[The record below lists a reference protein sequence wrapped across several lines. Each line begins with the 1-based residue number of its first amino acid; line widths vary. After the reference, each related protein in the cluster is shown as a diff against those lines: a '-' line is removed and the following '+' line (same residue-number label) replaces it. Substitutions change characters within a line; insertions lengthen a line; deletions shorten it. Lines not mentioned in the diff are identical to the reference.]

1 MPKTKLKPFTSFPV
15 DLSSEFN
22 FPRTTISGSQD
33 VAGTLVSPVK
43 TPYVETS
50 RLLLSSSFKT
60 FEATIVATDLSAPRT
75 STSASQNLTRTFS
88 TSPFLQNETIT
99 SRTAVS
105 STISKWKRSTGWF
118 TSSRRRENSFSHASA
133 SVFKYPSRRQSTTT
147 YASPITSSTI
157 QPLSERTFTPHITL
171 VSTRRTLSK
180 DSSSQSLW
188 ITSETSQ
195 WAISPTSILV
205 SPSSIYY
212 TVQTE
217 FTPPFQT
224 ELYRESASQTRS
236 FTISSVVKSN
246 NVNSIT
252 SSGLRTFLPFL
263 TTSNDFSRSA
273 DSPHQAVTFLSST
286 VKNTLSL
293 RTFASVNKTSSREK
307 LQTSVGSSLKHKTAN
322 TLSVQNFYGHTDDS
336 SREFFNGEIIASG
349 TLNIDY
355 TIHMPTLK
363 LTTVESSQLLSTYP
377 SRVRQSLTSLASS
390 STGKI
395 FLESIIPSTTT
406 PREALSFTLTTK
418 NTLKRTSQTS
428 TEAICTHLSTMLTT
442 LMPSSTL
449 QTARVSMVTRK
460 IVSSNPFMDSWTIRT
475 VVSASHSTGYTLK
488 SSSLAPAA
496 TQSTLQFFPN
506 SRPIFPSSSPLLEMS
521 SSQVN
526 VLPTSA
532 LRISQ
537 KNDRMTTMTTI
548 ENPAFP
554 RSLYSRETS
563 ALSSSVATERFTFSV
578 KSKSQWTQSSTEL
591 LVPTSSGKISSTI
604 LDMSK
609 SFATSSHPISSSV
622 SVLFQTGPPPEDP
635 KQFEG
640 TMVLKM
646 PWNLRYLKTYT
657 PEYQA
662 LASTIKREISKAFT
676 NLEGFLSVQ
685 VLRFW
690 ESSVGVD
697 FLVFVQKNANIDE
710 NTVEMMLTEAN
721 NTGVLN
727 IPITSLQVNE
737 RRATTTASVPSPV
750 SSKSLEQWALVL
762 IVAGISVF
770 LLLLIICILAVSK
783 IVFAIIPLNSAILSF
798 SRFLFKY

>member
-1 MPKTKLKPFTSFPV
+1 
-15 DLSSEFN
+15 
-22 FPRTTISGSQD
+22 
-33 VAGTLVSPVK
+33 
-43 TPYVETS
+43 
-50 RLLLSSSFKT
+50 
-60 FEATIVATDLSAPRT
+60 
-75 STSASQNLTRTFS
+75 
-88 TSPFLQNETIT
+88 
-99 SRTAVS
+99 
-105 STISKWKRSTGWF
+105 
-118 TSSRRRENSFSHASA
+118 
-133 SVFKYPSRRQSTTT
+133 
-147 YASPITSSTI
+147 
-157 QPLSERTFTPHITL
+157 
-171 VSTRRTLSK
+171 
-180 DSSSQSLW
+180 
-188 ITSETSQ
+188 
-195 WAISPTSILV
+195 
-205 SPSSIYY
+205 
-212 TVQTE
+212 
-217 FTPPFQT
+217 
-224 ELYRESASQTRS
+224 
-236 FTISSVVKSN
+236 
-246 NVNSIT
+246 
-252 SSGLRTFLPFL
+252 
-263 TTSNDFSRSA
+263 
-273 DSPHQAVTFLSST
+273 
-286 VKNTLSL
+286 
-293 RTFASVNKTSSREK
+293 
-307 LQTSVGSSLKHKTAN
+307 
-322 TLSVQNFYGHTDDS
+322 
-336 SREFFNGEIIASG
+336 
-349 TLNIDY
+349 
-355 TIHMPTLK
+355 
-363 LTTVESSQLLSTYP
+363 
-377 SRVRQSLTSLASS
+377 
-390 STGKI
+390 
-395 FLESIIPSTTT
+395 
-406 PREALSFTLTTK
+406 
-418 NTLKRTSQTS
+418 
-428 TEAICTHLSTMLTT
+428 MLTT

-506 SRPIFPSSSPLLEMS
+506 FSNDSRPIFPSSSPLLEMS
-521 SSQVN
+521 SSLVN

-591 LVPTSSGKISSTI
+591 LEPTSSGKISSTI

-609 SFATSSHPISSSV
+609 SFTTSSHPISSFV

-640 TMVLKM
+640 TMVLQM

-737 RRATTTASVPSPV
+737 RRATTTASVPTPV
-750 SSKSLEQWALVL
+750 SSKSLEQWVLVL
-762 IVAGISVF
+762 IVAGILVF
-770 LLLLIICILAVSK
+770 PLLLIICILAVSK
-783 IVFAIIPLNSAILSF
+783 IVFCNNSLKLCYSIVF
-798 SRFLFKY
+798 PFFV

>member
-1 MPKTKLKPFTSFPV
+1 
-15 DLSSEFN
+15 
-22 FPRTTISGSQD
+22 
-33 VAGTLVSPVK
+33 
-43 TPYVETS
+43 
-50 RLLLSSSFKT
+50 
-60 FEATIVATDLSAPRT
+60 
-75 STSASQNLTRTFS
+75 
-88 TSPFLQNETIT
+88 
-99 SRTAVS
+99 
-105 STISKWKRSTGWF
+105 
-118 TSSRRRENSFSHASA
+118 
-133 SVFKYPSRRQSTTT
+133 
-147 YASPITSSTI
+147 
-157 QPLSERTFTPHITL
+157 
-171 VSTRRTLSK
+171 
-180 DSSSQSLW
+180 
-188 ITSETSQ
+188 
-195 WAISPTSILV
+195 
-205 SPSSIYY
+205 
-212 TVQTE
+212 
-217 FTPPFQT
+217 
-224 ELYRESASQTRS
+224 
-236 FTISSVVKSN
+236 
-246 NVNSIT
+246 
-252 SSGLRTFLPFL
+252 
-263 TTSNDFSRSA
+263 
-273 DSPHQAVTFLSST
+273 
-286 VKNTLSL
+286 
-293 RTFASVNKTSSREK
+293 
-307 LQTSVGSSLKHKTAN
+307 
-322 TLSVQNFYGHTDDS
+322 
-336 SREFFNGEIIASG
+336 
-349 TLNIDY
+349 
-355 TIHMPTLK
+355 
-363 LTTVESSQLLSTYP
+363 
-377 SRVRQSLTSLASS
+377 
-390 STGKI
+390 
-395 FLESIIPSTTT
+395 
-406 PREALSFTLTTK
+406 
-418 NTLKRTSQTS
+418 
-428 TEAICTHLSTMLTT
+428 MLTT

-496 TQSTLQFFPN
+496 TQSTLQFSPN
-506 SRPIFPSSSPLLEMS
+506 FSNDSRPIFPSSSPLLEMS
-521 SSQVN
+521 SSLVN

-563 ALSSSVATERFTFSV
+563 ALSGSVATERFTFSV

-591 LVPTSSGKISSTI
+591 LEPTSSGKISSTI

-697 FLVFVQKNANIDE
+697 FLVFVRKNANIDE

-727 IPITSLQVNE
+727 IPITSLHVNE
-737 RRATTTASVPSPV
+737 RRATTTASVPTPV

>member
-1 MPKTKLKPFTSFPV
+1 
-15 DLSSEFN
+15 
-22 FPRTTISGSQD
+22 
-33 VAGTLVSPVK
+33 
-43 TPYVETS
+43 
-50 RLLLSSSFKT
+50 
-60 FEATIVATDLSAPRT
+60 
-75 STSASQNLTRTFS
+75 
-88 TSPFLQNETIT
+88 
-99 SRTAVS
+99 
-105 STISKWKRSTGWF
+105 
-118 TSSRRRENSFSHASA
+118 
-133 SVFKYPSRRQSTTT
+133 
-147 YASPITSSTI
+147 
-157 QPLSERTFTPHITL
+157 
-171 VSTRRTLSK
+171 
-180 DSSSQSLW
+180 
-188 ITSETSQ
+188 
-195 WAISPTSILV
+195 
-205 SPSSIYY
+205 
-212 TVQTE
+212 
-217 FTPPFQT
+217 
-224 ELYRESASQTRS
+224 
-236 FTISSVVKSN
+236 
-246 NVNSIT
+246 
-252 SSGLRTFLPFL
+252 
-263 TTSNDFSRSA
+263 
-273 DSPHQAVTFLSST
+273 
-286 VKNTLSL
+286 
-293 RTFASVNKTSSREK
+293 
-307 LQTSVGSSLKHKTAN
+307 
-322 TLSVQNFYGHTDDS
+322 
-336 SREFFNGEIIASG
+336 
-349 TLNIDY
+349 
-355 TIHMPTLK
+355 
-363 LTTVESSQLLSTYP
+363 
-377 SRVRQSLTSLASS
+377 
-390 STGKI
+390 
-395 FLESIIPSTTT
+395 
-406 PREALSFTLTTK
+406 
-418 NTLKRTSQTS
+418 
-428 TEAICTHLSTMLTT
+428 
-442 LMPSSTL
+442 
-449 QTARVSMVTRK
+449 MVTRK

-506 SRPIFPSSSPLLEMS
+506 FSNDSRPIFPSSSPLLEMS
-521 SSQVN
+521 SSLVN

-563 ALSSSVATERFTFSV
+563 ALSGSAATERLTFSV

-591 LVPTSSGKISSTI
+591 LEPTSSGKISSTI

-609 SFATSSHPISSSV
+609 SFTTSSHPISSFV

-640 TMVLKM
+640 TMVLQM

-762 IVAGISVF
+762 IVAGILVF